1 MGRLAEGMVIFISA
15 TAGLLLLTVAVVV
28 NLGVIT
34 FRKGV
39 AKARLTTKSVVN
51 RLSLSLSLL
60 LVNYSVVVLLAQLS
74 TEATA

>member
-1 MGRLAEGMVIFISA
+1 MGRLAEGAVILISA
-15 TAGLLLLTVAVVV
+15 TAGLGLLTIATVV
-28 NLGVIT
+28 NLGVIAL
-34 FRKGV
+34 RKGA

-74 TEATA
+74 TGVTA